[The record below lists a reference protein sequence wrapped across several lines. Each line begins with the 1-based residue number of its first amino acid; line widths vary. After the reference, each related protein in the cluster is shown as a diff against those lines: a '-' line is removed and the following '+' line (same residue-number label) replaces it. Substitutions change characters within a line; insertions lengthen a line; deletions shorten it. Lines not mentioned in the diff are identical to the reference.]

1 MDLDK
6 ILADLLAD
14 RRSVKHAMAVLL
26 AFPDKALA
34 LNAKELWE
42 KVIAAG
48 QGRSGTELCHSL
60 PQQSQ
65 VELLMQPASQHG
77 SWLSGRS
84 HELHSIAS
92 VALYCHQLAVISSC
106 VHKTLH

>member
-48 QGRSGTELCHSL
+48 QGRSGTELCCSL
-60 PQQSQ
+60 PQECKVQP
-65 VELLMQPASQHG
+65 LTQPASPC
-77 SWLSGRS
+77 LS
-84 HELHSIAS
+84 
-92 VALYCHQLAVISSC
+92 
-106 VHKTLH
+106 